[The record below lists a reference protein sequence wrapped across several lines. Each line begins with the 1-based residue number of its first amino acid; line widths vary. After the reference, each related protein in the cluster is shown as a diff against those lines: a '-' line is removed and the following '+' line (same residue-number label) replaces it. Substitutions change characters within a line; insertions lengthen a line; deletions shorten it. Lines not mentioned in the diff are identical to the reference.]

1 MAVFTAAQALDMA
14 LQIEKNGEAFYHA
27 AAAKAA
33 DPAARDIFGE
43 LARQEQ
49 RHYVAF
55 QKMAAR
61 LGHMHETPARSV
73 ADEEYRYYLKAT
85 LDGHLFSG
93 PDKALAV
100 AEKAEDATLA
110 LQGAIGFEKD
120 TLLFYYDLRDM
131 VDESDR
137 EVLRGIILEE
147 KSHVQRLAS
156 MLG

>member
-33 DPAARDIFGE
+33 DPGAQDIFHE

-55 QKMAAR
+55 QKMATR
-61 LGHMHETPARSV
+61 LGQTPGAPV
-73 ADEEYRYYLKAT
+73 LPNEEYQDYLRAT
-85 LDGHLFSG
+85 LEGHLFSG

-100 AEKAEDATLA
+100 AERAEDATLA

-131 VDESDR
+131 LDEADR
-137 EVLRGIILEE
+137 EVLNGIILEE
-147 KSHVQRLAS
+147 KSHVQRLAG